1 MEQLNKQLLD
11 FIHHSEDSF
20 VAVIGTGIPNV
31 KHELHLIDK
40 SQFLEFAP
48 SLTEDIKLSD
58 KFSVLVKIETGGL
71 FDKFTID
78 GIFDNSQDAL
88 DVLNKNLRDAIK

>member
-20 VAVIGTGIPNV
+20 ISEIETGIPHI

-48 SLTEDIKLSD
+48 RLTPDIKNLSD
-58 KFSVLVKIETGGL
+58 KFSVLVKVDCSGM
-71 FDKFTID
+71 FDKFEVE
-78 GIFDNSQDAL
+78 GIFNDSQ
-88 DVLNKNLRDAIK
+88 KK

>member
-1 MEQLNKQLLD
+1 MQYLNQQLLD

-20 VAVIGTGIPNV
+20 VSEIETGIPNV

-48 SLTEDIKLSD
+48 DLAEDIKELSD
-58 KFSVLVKIETGGL
+58 KFSVLVKIDSNGM
-71 FDKFTID
+71 FDKFQVE
-78 GIFDNSQDAL
+78 GIFNDSQ
-88 DVLNKNLRDAIK
+88 IK